1 MVSLAEAPTEE
12 EVARPRPKNHARW
25 GVRISAVVVLL
36 IAGLIIRSLVKNEN
50 LQWSVV
56 GQYMFDPT
64 ILHGVLNTLVL
75 TVVSQLIALVLG
87 FIAAYCGYSSNPV
100 LKSASQ
106 FYIWLFRGTPLLVQL
121 LIWYNAALLF
131 PTMSIGIPFTSIH
144 AGVET
149 NLVISGF
156 TAALLGL
163 GLNEG
168 AYMAEII
175 RGGILGVPRGQLE
188 AAMTLGM
195 PRPEA
200 FRRVVLPQTI
210 RLIIPPTGNQFIG
223 LLKASSLVSA
233 IGGGDLLTKAEL
245 VYAENFRVVPLL
257 IVACIWYLILVS
269 VASIGQ
275 HYLERAYDK
284 ERTRG
289 GGSVLGSI
297 GSHLSLRRGTR

>member
-1 MVSLAEAPTEE
+1 M
-12 EVARPRPKNHARW
+12 
-25 GVRISAVVVLL
+25 RISAVVVLF
-36 IAGLIIRSLVKNEN
+36 IAGLIIRSLATNAN

-56 GQYMFDPT
+56 AQYMTDPA
-64 ILHGVLNTLVL
+64 ILHGVVNTLVL
-75 TVVSQLIALVLG
+75 TVASQLIALVLG
-87 FIAAYCGYSSNPV
+87 FIAAYCGYSANPV
-100 LKSASQ
+100 LKYASQ

-131 PTMSIGIPFTSIH
+131 PRLSIGIPFTSID
-144 AGVET
+144 AGVQT
-149 NLVISGF
+149 NVVISGF

-195 PRPEA
+195 PRPQA
-200 FRRVVLPQTI
+200 FRRMVLPQTI

-257 IVACIWYLILVS
+257 IVACLWYLILVS

-284 ERTRG
+284 DRTRG
-289 GGSVLGSI
+289 HSVLGSI
-297 GSHLSLRRGTR
+297 GSHLSLRRMSRS